1 MQMYQPIA
9 RKYRPK
15 LFQEVFG
22 QQIVIDTLQNAIKN
36 GRVAA
41 NYLFSGTRGTGK
53 TTIARLFARA
63 INCENLSKQAEPC
76 NVCPS
81 CLQMLGGASMEL
93 MEIDGA
99 SNRGIDDIRL
109 ISEGVAFAP
118 PKGRFRV
125 YLIDEV
131 HMLTKEAFNAL
142 LKTLEE
148 PPSYVKFF
156 FATTEPHKVP
166 LTIQSRC
173 QKFDLQR
180 IRLETIVSKLQSIVN
195 DQNLTADFASLSL
208 IAEAAQGSMRDAE
221 SLLDQLL
228 CTSNGALSTEIVRE
242 SLGKVSKEGLFL
254 IDRAIQKR
262 SIEDLKKASDSLLL
276 SGKETSLL
284 IEDLAEHM
292 RNHLLC
298 LQKTLDPRAYHL
310 SPDEF
315 ATYQELSEH
324 YSQASL
330 LEMLELIYPFFHQP
344 TRPFL
349 SQQQFET
356 LLILL
361 MKKNHRPSL
370 LAIVERLEQLEKK
383 LVERAPF
390 SFIDEHKQP
399 EDPLPLPLFPPAS
412 ENPNTAIVSPC
423 AEIKK
428 TSSPPLPQDKKPS
441 LPAEYSPPKDL
452 SFDETIAL
460 EPYPPIEQTVAV
472 TTQIPSS
479 EPKVTSSLAPAPK
492 AVESSPSLT
501 LLPASVRHQ
510 NLIQFAI
517 VEWNAVVQ

>member
-1 MQMYQPIA
+1 MQPYQPIA

-15 LFQEVFG
+15 RFKEVFG
-22 QQIVIDTLQNAIKN
+22 QKIVVDTLQNAIKG
-36 GRVAA
+36 GRVGA

-53 TTIARLFARA
+53 TTLARLFARA
-63 INCENLSKQAEPC
+63 INCENLSPEVEPC
-76 NVCPS
+76 NTCHS
-81 CLQMLGGASMEL
+81 CLQMLNGASMEL

-99 SNRGIDDIRL
+99 SNRGIDDVRL

-180 IRLETIVSKLQSIVN
+180 ICLEEICTKLDEITK
-195 DQNLTADFASLSL
+195 DQGLKAESAALSL
-208 IAEAAQGSMRDAE
+208 IAETAQGSLRDAE

-228 CTSNGALSTEIVRE
+228 CTSKGDLTIHIVRE
-242 SLGKVSKEGLFL
+242 SLGKISKEGLFQ
-254 IDRAIQKR
+254 IDEAIQSR
-262 SIEDLKKASDSLLL
+262 SIDALKKASDRLLM

-284 IEDLAEHM
+284 IEDLAEHF
-292 RNHLLC
+292 RNHLLA
-298 LQKTLDPRAYHL
+298 LQKSLDSKIYHL
-310 SPDEF
+310 SEAEADR
-315 ATYQELSEH
+315 YQSLSLN
-324 YSQASL
+324 YSQSNL

-361 MKKNHRPSL
+361 MKKGHQPNISS
-370 LAIVERLEQLEKK
+370 IVERLEGLEAKIRSGQSARPATPVAAPVTPAAVTVTAAAPIPK
-383 LVERAPF
+383 IEEPVATLVELEAIATESLKPT
-390 SFIDEHKQP
+390 S
-399 EDPLPLPLFPPAS
+399 PAYS
-412 ENPNTAIVSPC
+412 VSP
-423 AEIKK
+423 
-428 TSSPPLPQDKKPS
+428 
-441 LPAEYSPPKDL
+441 
-452 SFDETIAL
+452 
-460 EPYPPIEQTVAV
+460 V
-472 TTQIPSS
+472 
-479 EPKVTSSLAPAPK
+479 SLAP
-492 AVESSPSLT
+492 SPQPT
-501 LLPASVRHQ
+501 LPETALIPASVRHQ
-510 NLIQFAI
+510 NWTQFAI
-517 VEWNAVVQ
+517 IELNATLQ

>member
-15 LFQEVFG
+15 LFKEVFG
-22 QQIVIDTLQNAIKN
+22 QKIVVDTLQNAIKN

-53 TTIARLFARA
+53 TTLARLFARA
-63 INCENLSKQAEPC
+63 INCENLSPDAEPC
-76 NVCPS
+76 NTCSS
-81 CLQMLGGASMEL
+81 CLQMLSGASMEL

-118 PKGRFRV
+118 PKGRLRI

-180 IRLETIVSKLQSIVN
+180 IHLETIASKLESIVQ
-195 DQNLTADFASLSL
+195 DQKLTADPVSLSL

-228 CTSNGALSTEIVRE
+228 CTSNGVLTLDIVRE
-242 SLGKVSKEGLFL
+242 SLGKVSKEGLFS
-254 IDRAIQKR
+254 IDAAIQNR
-262 SIEDLKKASDSLLL
+262 SIEDLKKASDALLV

-284 IEDLAEHM
+284 IEDLAEHF
-292 RNHLLC
+292 RNHLLA
-298 LQKTLDPRAYHL
+298 LQKSLDPKFYHL
-310 SPDEF
+310 SPNE
-315 ATYQELSEH
+315 TQSYQELSQG
-324 YSQASL
+324 YTQASL

-370 LAIVERLEQLEKK
+370 SLIVERLEALEKK
-383 LVERAPF
+383 LERRIFPSSPAPAEAALEKIEALENKSALIEAAPVEPLGK
-390 SFIDEHKQP
+390 SLQNGMETDERGTKEPVSEHP
-399 EDPLPLPLFPPAS
+399 SSHRTELPLSFSPSVSEITAPLKSADAS
-412 ENPNTAIVSPC
+412 GD
-423 AEIKK
+423 
-428 TSSPPLPQDKKPS
+428 PPLK
-441 LPAEYSPPKDL
+441 
-452 SFDETIAL
+452 
-460 EPYPPIEQTVAV
+460 
-472 TTQIPSS
+472 
-479 EPKVTSSLAPAPK
+479 
-492 AVESSPSLT
+492 

-517 VEWNAVVQ
+517 VEWNAVLK

>member
-15 LFQEVFG
+15 LFKEVFG
-22 QQIVIDTLQNAIKN
+22 QKIVVDTLQNAIKN

-53 TTIARLFARA
+53 TTLARLFARA
-63 INCENLSKQAEPC
+63 INCENLSPDAEPC
-76 NVCPS
+76 NTCSS
-81 CLQMLGGASMEL
+81 CVQMLSGASMEL

-118 PKGRFRV
+118 PKGRLRI

-180 IRLETIVSKLQSIVN
+180 IRLETIASKLESIVQ
-195 DQNLTADFASLSL
+195 DQKLVADPVSLSL

-228 CTSNGALSTEIVRE
+228 CTSNGALTLDVVRE
-242 SLGKVSKEGLFL
+242 SLGKVSKEGLFS
-254 IDRAIQKR
+254 IDIAIQNR
-262 SIEDLKKASDSLLL
+262 SIEDLKKASDILLL

-284 IEDLAEHM
+284 IEDLAEHF
-292 RNHLLC
+292 RNHLLA
-298 LQKTLDPRAYHL
+298 LQKSLDPKFYHL
-310 SPDEF
+310 SPKE
-315 ATYQELSEH
+315 TQSYQELSQG
-324 YSQASL
+324 YTQASL

-370 LAIVERLEQLEKK
+370 SLIVERLEALEKK
-383 LVERAPF
+383 LERR
-390 SFIDEHKQP
+390 I
-399 EDPLPLPLFPPAS
+399 LPSA
-412 ENPNTAIVSPC
+412 A
-423 AEIKK
+423 
-428 TSSPPLPQDKKPS
+428 
-441 LPAEYSPPKDL
+441 
-452 SFDETIAL
+452 
-460 EPYPPIEQTVAV
+460 
-472 TTQIPSS
+472 
-479 EPKVTSSLAPAPK
+479 
-492 AVESSPSLT
+492 AVESAVEQVEALASKGAPVEATPVKPLENGMKTDERGSKEPKAEHPSSHRTEPSLSFSPSVSEITAPLKSSDASGDPPLK

-517 VEWNAVVQ
+517 VEWNAILQ